1 MYNFGTKWE
10 KYMFY
15 GQKELLID
23 DKGRLVL
30 SSNYREEF
38 NDLTVF
44 AAFGYDNC
52 IELFKTVDY
61 QRKAEEIMSLSD
73 FDLQARKVK
82 RTFLS
87 NTFKL
92 QLDSHGR
99 VLLPKILIDK
109 TLKSK
114 KVMVVGMYDHLEIWD
129 YDTFV
134 KNQADNDKSFA
145 QDAQEVLGK

>member
-1 MYNFGTKWE
+1 
-10 KYMFY
+10 MFY
-15 GQKELLID
+15 GQKELVID

-30 SSNYREEF
+30 SSNYRDEF
-38 NDLTVF
+38 NDLTVY

-52 IELFKTVDY
+52 IELFKTPDY
-61 QRKAEEIMSLSD
+61 QKKAEDIMKLSD

-99 VLLPKILIDK
+99 VLLPKILTDK
-109 TLKSK
+109 TLNSK
-114 KVMVVGMYDHLEIWD
+114 RVMVVGMYDHLEIWD
-129 YDTFV
+129 YDVFI
-134 KNQADNDKSFA
+134 KSQAENDKSFA
-145 QDAQEVLGK
+145 KDAQELLGK

>member
-1 MYNFGTKWE
+1 MGKD
-10 KYMFY
+10 KMFY
-15 GQKELLID
+15 GQKELVID

-30 SSNYREEF
+30 SSNYRDEF
-38 NDLTVF
+38 NDLTVY

-52 IELFKTVDY
+52 IELFKTPDY
-61 QRKAEEIMSLSD
+61 QKKAEDIMKLSD

-99 VLLPKILIDK
+99 VLLPKILTDK
-109 TLKSK
+109 TLNSK
-114 KVMVVGMYDHLEIWD
+114 RVMVVGMYDHLEIWD
-129 YDTFV
+129 YDVFI
-134 KNQADNDKSFA
+134 KSQAENDKSFA
-145 QDAQEVLGK
+145 KDAQELLGK

>member
-82 RTFLS
+82 RTF
-87 NTFKL
+87 
-92 QLDSHGR
+92 
-99 VLLPKILIDK
+99 I
-109 TLKSK
+109 
-114 KVMVVGMYDHLEIWD
+114 
-129 YDTFV
+129 
-134 KNQADNDKSFA
+134 
-145 QDAQEVLGK
+145 

>member
-1 MYNFGTKWE
+1 
-10 KYMFY
+10 MFY

-23 DKGRLVL
+23 NKGRLVL

-38 NDLTVF
+38 NDLNVY
-44 AAFGYDNC
+44 ASFGYDGC
-52 IELFKTVDY
+52 IELFRTADY
-61 QRKAEEIMSLSD
+61 QKKAEGIMNLSD

-99 VLLPKILIDK
+99 ILLPKILTDK

-129 YDTFV
+129 YDSFI
-134 KNQADNDKSFA
+134 KSQAENDKSFA
-145 QDAQEVLGK
+145 QDAQELLGKWYGKL

>member
-1 MYNFGTKWE
+1 
-10 KYMFY
+10 MFY
-15 GQKELLID
+15 GQKELVID

-30 SSNYREEF
+30 SSNYRDEF
-38 NDLTVF
+38 NDLTVY

-52 IELFKTVDY
+52 IELFKTSDY
-61 QRKAEEIMSLSD
+61 QKKAEDIMKLSD

-99 VLLPKILIDK
+99 VLLPKILTDK
-109 TLKSK
+109 TLNSK
-114 KVMVVGMYDHLEIWD
+114 RVMVVGMYDHLEIWD
-129 YDTFV
+129 YDVFI
-134 KNQADNDKSFA
+134 KSQAENDKSFA
-145 QDAQEVLGK
+145 KDAQELLGKWYGKL

>member
-1 MYNFGTKWE
+1 
-10 KYMFY
+10 MFY
-15 GQKELLID
+15 GQKELVID

-30 SSNYREEF
+30 SSNYRDEF
-38 NDLTVF
+38 NDLTVY

-52 IELFKTVDY
+52 IELFKTPDY
-61 QRKAEEIMSLSD
+61 QKKAEDIMKLSD

-99 VLLPKILIDK
+99 VLLPKILTDK
-109 TLKSK
+109 TLNSK
-114 KVMVVGMYDHLEIWD
+114 RVMVVGMYDHLEIWD
-129 YDTFV
+129 YDVFI
-134 KNQADNDKSFA
+134 KSQAENDKSFA
-145 QDAQEVLGK
+145 KDAQELLGKWYGKL